1 VVGTAHTFRLS
12 RPLQQWL
19 QYVQTPAD
27 AAAQQQYQQQQQ
39 LLQQQQQQQQQ
50 LQQQQQ
56 QQQLQL
62 QQQPTAAPKR
72 GRGYTKLKLAELQ
85 AELMSRG
92 LSNLPKGKTALM
104 AGLQRLDAAAA
115 AETAGK
121 QGEQARVLAELNA
134 ETSAAAAALVA
145 EQERKRDAKK
155 AAKREKRE
163 TAGAAS
169 RAAAAAA
176 EGTDGDADSKPKR
189 TAKKKVPLE
198 PPGAC
203 DSLFSSPES
212 VQLLDLVVCTHVIQL
227 AHPRACAGADGA
239 PQFASS
245 KPKPKGKGK
254 GKGKGTMSDSESMD
268 DRAASPADDP
278 PPSPGDRGPWPPP
291 ASDANPI
298 GLCPPPH
305 PPSRPALQQ
314 AYRTSSL

>member
-1 VVGTAHTFRLS
+1 
-12 RPLQQWL
+12 
-19 QYVQTPAD
+19 
-27 AAAQQQYQQQQQ
+27 
-39 LLQQQQQQQQQ
+39 
-50 LQQQQQ
+50 
-56 QQQLQL
+56 
-62 QQQPTAAPKR
+62 
-72 GRGYTKLKLAELQ
+72 
-85 AELMSRG
+85 
-92 LSNLPKGKTALM
+92 M

-298 GLCPPPH
+298 GLCPPTI
-305 PPSRPALQQ
+305 PPRPALQ